1 MTRAE
6 LIAMGKKE
14 MYTMCNIPRHL
25 EEPLREAIIKDML
38 ATLPKDAIIHTQQ
51 YQGETDTFVIMSL
64 VPR

>member
-14 MYTMCNIPRHL
+14 MYTMCEIPRNL
-25 EEPLREAIIKDML
+25 EEPIRQAIIKDML
-38 ATLPKDAIIHTQQ
+38 GTLPKDAIIHTQQ
-51 YQGETDTFVIMSL
+51 YQGETDTYVIMSL